1 MNLPGLKAGASRW
14 YDLAMAWGCG
24 SAGLHF
30 ARGSRV
36 VKERLEVGDERSNV
50 DQGDG
55 AGSTAA
61 LLVTLIVVVLI
72 AVLFLLF
79 KFNLFNGGTSVNVRT
94 TLPAWSPWHGVS

>member
-1 MNLPGLKAGASRW
+1 MAGWQGRGDWSRVSAAGA
-14 YDLAMAWGCG
+14 
-24 SAGLHF
+24 F
-30 ARGSRV
+30 IVKGSRV
-36 VKERLEVGDERSNV
+36 VRERLEVGDERSNA

-72 AVLFLLF
+72 AILFLLF

-94 TLPAWSPWHGVS
+94 TLPALPLWAGVS